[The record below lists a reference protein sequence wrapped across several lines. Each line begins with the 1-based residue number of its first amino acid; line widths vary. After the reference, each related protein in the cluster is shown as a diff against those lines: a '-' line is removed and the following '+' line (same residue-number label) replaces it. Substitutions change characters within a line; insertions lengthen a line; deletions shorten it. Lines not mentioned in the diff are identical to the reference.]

1 MQRTIH
7 HIASIVLCGLAFITT
22 WTDALAQQSEQQ
34 SMQQAPQEFLWDAR
48 GRSPR
53 NIVPVRY
60 VPISAQQ
67 HPFQTWHNFP
77 WSSSATV
84 RVSTSAI
91 VNITPNASTGSSR
104 GQRTRVEF
112 TLSSE
117 AVFRRVIGV
126 FFGNKMARAFT
137 LQEAEQG
144 KPRVIAALVDS
155 MAANTGYGN
164 SFRTTA
170 GVILER
176 EKDTLIAYAG
186 FTYVDSTLTNEDRQE
201 EARYRLRQR
210 LVAANVQPEIN
221 FFPTGGDENTEITI
235 NYVTAS
241 SPYSFDYKADSLE
254 LEVTGVAVGGM
265 PVKEWRL
272 INPYTIR
279 ARPGVVRSGEVTV
292 SVRRREISTNIFI
305 PGVGTLS
312 PAQFATLVLPP
323 NIGPGG
329 TIIPTTGTV
338 TTTTGTGTGR
348 GRTPNTPAPM
358 PRDTT
363 PRVMLPSRVDFVTRR
378 EFMTELYSFSRY
390 LYLGKYTLPEITDF
404 TPKSGNSRT
413 TITITGRNFDTTRQ
427 YQVWVGGVLAGD
439 VQVLSPTQ
447 MRVRIGNTVAAN
459 ATRPTTDSLGYLV
472 LSTTDPNTTEWNQ
485 RILNNGV
492 ELNVPNYPNATLVV
506 PDDASGPIRIVP
518 DFNIKPLDD
527 NLSPQSVDNNLFTQ
541 SPSSLG
547 HFRFVAPS
555 VTIASI
561 SPTFGS
567 EGDNVRIRGAANV
580 DYTKVRNVTICGI
593 PAASFTIDSPTQIT
607 ARLGGINFV
616 RGQITGKV
624 KLLAPGRYAPNVD
637 STLRRRGVRTDVDS
651 LVGSSDEDFTFIQR
665 VFPTTIQRFAPTSG
679 GAGTTVVITGTG
691 FGAVRQV
698 FIGGVQARSFTIDSP
713 TQITAVVDSGGITRV
728 ALEITLVTGADLLGR
743 TLSEDKFVY
752 LDSAATPPAM
762 SGQSAPTSETEDNA
776 AQTLSTITNH
786 AVSLYPNP
794 VLNELSISGVSKHG
808 GSIRVR
814 VYDVLGNMM
823 LSHTTTSIPGDFFL
837 TISMASLP
845 QGIYTLRMEYDGT
858 TLIRRVIRQ

>member
-1 MQRTIH
+1 M
-7 HIASIVLCGLAFITT
+7 VLCAMAGVNAV
-22 WTDALAQQSEQQ
+22 AQQSG
-34 SMQQAPQEFLWDAR
+34 QQAGQQAAQEFLWDGR
-48 GRSPR
+48 GRAPLGT
-53 NIVPVRY
+53 VPVRY

-91 VNITPNASTGSSR
+91 LSITPNASTGSSR

-126 FFGNKMARAFT
+126 FFGNKMARAFNV
-137 LQEAEQG
+137 QEAELG

-164 SFRTTA
+164 GFRTTA

-210 LVAANVQPEIN
+210 LIAANVQPEIN
-221 FFPTGGDENTEITI
+221 FFPTGGDEHSDLTI
-235 NYVTAS
+235 SYVTAS
-241 SPYSFDYKADSLE
+241 SPYSFDYKTDSLE
-254 LEVTGVAVGGM
+254 LEVTGVAIGGM
-265 PVKEWRL
+265 PVKDWRL
-272 INPYTIR
+272 VNSHTIR

-305 PGVGTLS
+305 PGVGTLT

-323 NIGPGG
+323 NVGPGG
-329 TIIPTTGTV
+329 TLIPTTGTV
-338 TTTTGTGTGR
+338 TTTTGTGR
-348 GRTPNTPAPM
+348 GRNPRTPAPM

-363 PRVMLPSRVDFVTRR
+363 PRVMLPSRVDFNTRR

-413 TITITGRNFDTTRQ
+413 TLTITGRDFDTTRQ

-439 VQVLSPTQ
+439 VEVLSPTQ

-459 ATRPTTDSLGYLV
+459 ATRPMVDSSGYLV
-472 LSTTDPNTTEWNQ
+472 LSTNDPNATEWNQ
-485 RILNNGV
+485 RVLNNGV
-492 ELNVPNYPNATLVV
+492 ELRLPNYPNATLIV

-541 SPSSLG
+541 SPPSLG

-567 EGDNVRIRGAANV
+567 EGDNIRIRGAANV
-580 DYTKVRNVTICGI
+580 DYTKVRNVTICGVT
-593 PAASFTIDSPTQIT
+593 AASFTIDSPTQIT

-616 RGQITGKV
+616 RGQLTGKV

-691 FGAVRQV
+691 FGTVRQV
-698 FIGGVQARSFTIDSP
+698 FIGGVQARSFKIDSP
-713 TQITAVVDSGGITRV
+713 TQITAVVNSGGIARV

-743 TLSEDKFVY
+743 TLSEEKFVY
-752 LDSAATPPAM
+752 LETATPPPAM
-762 SGQSAPTSETEDNA
+762 SGQTAPTAETGENA
-776 AQTLSTITNH
+776 AQATNTTTNQ
-786 AVSLYPNP
+786 ALTLYPNP
-794 VLNELSISGVSKHG
+794 VLGELAISGVNNS
-808 GSIRVR
+808 GSNVQVR
-814 VYDVLGNMM
+814 VYDVLGNVV
-823 LSHTTTSIPGDFFL
+823 LSHTATGVQGAFVL
-837 TISMASLP
+837 TINMVSLP
-845 QGIYTLRMEYDGT
+845 QGIYTLRMQFDGAT
-858 TLIRRVIRQ
+858 VVRRVIKQ